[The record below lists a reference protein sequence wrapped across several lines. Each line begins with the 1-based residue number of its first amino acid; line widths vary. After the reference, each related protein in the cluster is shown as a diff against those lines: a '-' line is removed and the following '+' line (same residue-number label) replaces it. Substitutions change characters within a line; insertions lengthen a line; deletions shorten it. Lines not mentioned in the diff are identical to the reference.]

1 MTKTLNLFSPAMLRF
16 LFSIVIKIEWN
27 KNSLKKEILPLRE
40 KLFLY
45 ARRLLD
51 NPEDA
56 EDVMQEVFLKLWYMR
71 GELDYYNNV
80 MALSVQITKHL
91 CLNRMKV
98 RERTEG
104 EAGEQFFICDAS
116 TPYTQLEQKDSLEH
130 VMRLINKLPGL
141 QQTILRMK
149 HVDGFEVEEIAGL
162 TGSTPEAVRMNLSRA
177 RKRVREQFFKMQTL

>member
-1 MTKTLNLFSPAMLRF
+1 MLGD
-16 LFSIVIKIEWN
+16 LYGQGHYIIIIVQ
-27 KNSLKKEILPLRE
+27 L
-40 KLFLY
+40 
-45 ARRLLD
+45 A
-51 NPEDA
+51 
-56 EDVMQEVFLKLWYMR
+56 
-71 GELDYYNNV
+71 
-80 MALSVQITKHL
+80 
-91 CLNRMKV
+91 
-98 RERTEG
+98 
-104 EAGEQFFICDAS
+104 

>member
-1 MTKTLNLFSPAMLRF
+1 MEQEQF
-16 LFSIVIKIEWN
+16 
-27 KNSLKKEILPLRE
+27 KKEILPLRE

-104 EAGEQFFICDAS
+104 EADEQFFICDAN
-116 TPYTQLEQKDSLEH
+116 TYLCGRNFYT
-130 VMRLINKLPGL
+130 
-141 QQTILRMK
+141 
-149 HVDGFEVEEIAGL
+149 
-162 TGSTPEAVRMNLSRA
+162 AVRGDVFRRIISSPILFGN
-177 RKRVREQFFKMQTL
+177 

>member
-1 MTKTLNLFSPAMLRF
+1 MEQEQF
-16 LFSIVIKIEWN
+16 
-27 KNSLKKEILPLRE
+27 KKEILPLRE

-116 TPYTQLEQKDSLEH
+116 TPYTQLEQK
-130 VMRLINKLPGL
+130 R
-141 QQTILRMK
+141 
-149 HVDGFEVEEIAGL
+149 
-162 TGSTPEAVRMNLSRA
+162 
-177 RKRVREQFFKMQTL
+177 QFGACNAAYQ

>member
-1 MTKTLNLFSPAMLRF
+1 MEQEQF
-16 LFSIVIKIEWN
+16 
-27 KNSLKKEILPLRE
+27 KKEILPLRE

-104 EAGEQFFICDAS
+104 EAG
-116 TPYTQLEQKDSLEH
+116 
-130 VMRLINKLPGL
+130 
-141 QQTILRMK
+141 TILYLRCF
-149 HVDGFEVEEIAGL
+149 HALYPAG
-162 TGSTPEAVRMNLSRA
+162 T
-177 RKRVREQFFKMQTL
+177 KRQFGACNAAYQ

>member
-1 MTKTLNLFSPAMLRF
+1 MEQEQF
-16 LFSIVIKIEWN
+16 
-27 KNSLKKEILPLRE
+27 KKEILPLRE

-104 EAGEQFFICDAS
+104 EADEQFFICDAN

-130 VMRLINKLPGL
+130 VMRTSTDHSSHETRGWFRGGGN
-141 QQTILRMK
+141 RR
-149 HVDGFEVEEIAGL
+149 VD
-162 TGSTPEAVRMNLSRA
+162 
-177 RKRVREQFFKMQTL
+177 RKYPRGGTYESFPCP

>member
-1 MTKTLNLFSPAMLRF
+1 MEQEQF
-16 LFSIVIKIEWN
+16 
-27 KNSLKKEILPLRE
+27 KKEILPLRE

-98 RERTEG
+98 RER
-104 EAGEQFFICDAS
+104 
-116 TPYTQLEQKDSLEH
+116 
-130 VMRLINKLPGL
+130 
-141 QQTILRMK
+141 MK

>member
-1 MTKTLNLFSPAMLRF
+1 MEQEQF
-16 LFSIVIKIEWN
+16 
-27 KNSLKKEILPLRE
+27 KKEILPLRE

-56 EDVMQEVFLKLWYMR
+56 EDIMQEVFLKLWYMR

-104 EAGEQFFICDAS
+104 EAGEQFF
-116 TPYTQLEQKDSLEH
+116 Y
-130 VMRLINKLPGL
+130 
-141 QQTILRMK
+141 LRCL
-149 HVDGFEVEEIAGL
+149 HALYPAG
-162 TGSTPEAVRMNLSRA
+162 T
-177 RKRVREQFFKMQTL
+177 KRQFGACNAAYQ

>member
-1 MTKTLNLFSPAMLRF
+1 MEQEQF
-16 LFSIVIKIEWN
+16 
-27 KNSLKKEILPLRE
+27 KKEILPLRE

-104 EAGEQFFICDAS
+104 EADN
-116 TPYTQLEQKDSLEH
+116 SLSA
-130 VMRLINKLPGL
+130 MLPRLIPSWNKK
-141 QQTILRMK
+141 TVWSM
-149 HVDGFEVEEIAGL
+149 
-162 TGSTPEAVRMNLSRA
+162 
-177 RKRVREQFFKMQTL
+177 

>member
-1 MTKTLNLFSPAMLRF
+1 MEQEQF
-16 LFSIVIKIEWN
+16 
-27 KNSLKKEILPLRE
+27 KKEILPLRE

-56 EDVMQEVFLKLWYMR
+56 EDIMQEVFLKLWYMR

-116 TPYTQLEQKDSLEH
+116 TPYT
-130 VMRLINKLPGL
+130 
-141 QQTILRMK
+141 
-149 HVDGFEVEEIAGL
+149 
-162 TGSTPEAVRMNLSRA
+162 GSTPEAVRMNLSRA
-177 RKRVREQFFKMQTL
+177 RKRVRDQFFKMQTL

>member
-1 MTKTLNLFSPAMLRF
+1 MEQEQF
-16 LFSIVIKIEWN
+16 
-27 KNSLKKEILPLRE
+27 KKEILPLRE

-104 EAGEQFFICDAS
+104 EANN
-116 TPYTQLEQKDSLEH
+116 SLSA
-130 VMRLINKLPGL
+130 MLPRLIPSWNKK
-141 QQTILRMK
+141 TVWSM
-149 HVDGFEVEEIAGL
+149 
-162 TGSTPEAVRMNLSRA
+162 
-177 RKRVREQFFKMQTL
+177 

>member
-1 MTKTLNLFSPAMLRF
+1 MTKTLNLLSPAMLRF

-104 EAGEQFFICDAS
+104 EAGEQFFICDA
-116 TPYTQLEQKDSLEH
+116 P
-130 VMRLINKLPGL
+130 RLIPSWNKK
-141 QQTILRMK
+141 TVWSM
-149 HVDGFEVEEIAGL
+149 
-162 TGSTPEAVRMNLSRA
+162 
-177 RKRVREQFFKMQTL
+177 

>member
-1 MTKTLNLFSPAMLRF
+1 MEQEQF
-16 LFSIVIKIEWN
+16 
-27 KNSLKKEILPLRE
+27 KKEILPLRE

-56 EDVMQEVFLKLWYMR
+56 EDIMQEVFLKLWYMR

-98 RERTEG
+98 LYLRCLHALYP
-104 EAGEQFFICDAS
+104 AGTKRQFGACNAA
-116 TPYTQLEQKDSLEH
+116 YQ
-130 VMRLINKLPGL
+130 
-141 QQTILRMK
+141 
-149 HVDGFEVEEIAGL
+149 
-162 TGSTPEAVRMNLSRA
+162 
-177 RKRVREQFFKMQTL
+177 

>member
-1 MTKTLNLFSPAMLRF
+1 MEQEQF
-16 LFSIVIKIEWN
+16 
-27 KNSLKKEILPLRE
+27 KKEILPLRE

-56 EDVMQEVFLKLWYMR
+56 EDIMQEVFLKLWYMR

-104 EAGEQFFICDAS
+104 EAGGQKFFFPGKVRRANN
-116 TPYTQLEQKDSLEH
+116 SLSA
-130 VMRLINKLPGL
+130 MPPRLIPSWNKK
-141 QQTILRMK
+141 IVWSM
-149 HVDGFEVEEIAGL
+149 
-162 TGSTPEAVRMNLSRA
+162 
-177 RKRVREQFFKMQTL
+177 

>member
-1 MTKTLNLFSPAMLRF
+1 MEQEQF
-16 LFSIVIKIEWN
+16 
-27 KNSLKKEILPLRE
+27 KKEILPLRE

-56 EDVMQEVFLKLWYMR
+56 EDIMQEVFLKLWYMR

-130 VMRLINKLPGL
+130 VMRLINK
-141 QQTILRMK
+141 

-177 RKRVREQFFKMQTL
+177 RKRVRDQFFKMQTL

>member
-1 MTKTLNLFSPAMLRF
+1 MEQEQF
-16 LFSIVIKIEWN
+16 
-27 KNSLKKEILPLRE
+27 KKEILPLRE

-104 EAGEQFFICDAS
+104 GRANN
-116 TPYTQLEQKDSLEH
+116 SLSA
-130 VMRLINKLPGL
+130 MLPRLIPSWNKK
-141 QQTILRMK
+141 TVWSM
-149 HVDGFEVEEIAGL
+149 
-162 TGSTPEAVRMNLSRA
+162 
-177 RKRVREQFFKMQTL
+177 

>member
-1 MTKTLNLFSPAMLRF
+1 MEQEQF
-16 LFSIVIKIEWN
+16 
-27 KNSLKKEILPLRE
+27 KKEILPLRE

-130 VMRLINKLPGL
+130 VMRLSINYRDFNRP
-141 QQTILRMK
+141 
-149 HVDGFEVEEIAGL
+149 
-162 TGSTPEAVRMNLSRA
+162 
-177 RKRVREQFFKMQTL
+177 FFA